1 VEAEWGGGQLTLTLD
16 RPVTQEWI
24 VALGKMGSYSSILG
38 KGPNAFSFHGKQA
51 TVSAAEHEIQSV
63 VDNFKVWL
71 PQASHTLKSLLEQAA
86 REQEAARR
94 EKLGHER
101 EAEERRLRVNRNIKI

>member
-24 VALGKMGSYSSILG
+24 VALGKMGSYSSVLG

-51 TVSAAEHEIQSV
+51 TVRAAEHEIQSV